1 MATISGNEK
10 HKTINAQAKKPSL
23 KKSTLKKR
31 RSSTPISK
39 PLELNMNY
47 SVQDAVNVVGA
58 SAITLWRAIAAG
70 HLETYRIGRKRLVSG
85 EQLKRWLENGGK
97 TSGKG
102 GRKDGQ
108 H

>member
-1 MATISGNEK
+1 MAIISENEK
-10 HKTINAQAKKPSL
+10 PKTINAHAKKTNL
-23 KKSTLKKR
+23 KRSAIKR
-31 RSSTPISK
+31 RRSKTQISK

-70 HLETYRIGRKRLVSG
+70 HLETYRVGRKRLLSG

-102 GRKDGQ
+102 GRKDD
-108 H
+108 